1 MSERYPGDPYTLD
14 NVVAELREKLARA
27 ERERDEYRSQ
37 VHELTERNSRMT
49 SAATGAAATAEAA
62 LGRLI
67 KAQVIVDAAYALADN
82 VRERADAKRGAKLL
96 DELVQAVK
104 LHQRGLPS

>member
-1 MSERYPGDPYTLD
+1 MGERYPGDPYTVND
-14 NVVAELREKLARA
+14 VTAELREKLERA
-27 ERERDEYRSQ
+27 ERERDEYQSQ
-37 VHELTERNSRMT
+37 VHDLNERIGRMT

-67 KAQVIVDAAYALADN
+67 AAQVIVDAAYALAEN
-82 VRERADAKRGAKLL
+82 VRERSDARRGAKLL